1 MNAAEYASAR
11 ATLGLSHDDLAAWL
25 GVNRASSY
33 KWESGVN
40 EVPGPVSLAVS
51 VLAALKGLQRYEC
64 DRAGPNGGWIDH
76 FKDVQG
82 QYVLHDDIAPL
93 LAVRES

>member
-1 MNAAEYASAR
+1 MTPAEYKSAR

-40 EVPGPVSLAVS
+40 EVPGPVARAVGLA
-51 VLAALKGLQRYEC
+51 LAIETA
-64 DRAGPNGGWIDH
+64 D
-76 FKDVQG
+76 KDWMSGYDCSDGRVVF
-82 QYVLHDDIAPL
+82 YSDIAPL
-93 LAVRES
+93 LAVREGE